1 MAYEIATLDAFLE
14 RVNDERSMNRSD
26 VAPRVLSCQVW
37 HAIASFPGYL
47 GDNHAVARSR
57 ESALASV
64 EYWLD
69 GSENSKEFSARY
81 VRGQLRR
88 FGICYLRD
96 GRVITLDKHAAS
108 DLL

>member
-1 MAYEIATLDAFLE
+1 MAYEIATLAEFLE
-14 RVNDERSMNRSD
+14 RTNEEKLVARAD

-37 HAIASFPGYL
+37 HAIASFPGCL
-47 GDNHAVARSR
+47 GDNHSVARSR
-57 ESALASV
+57 EGALSSV

-69 GSENSKEFSARY
+69 DSEEGNEYSARY
-81 VRGQLRR
+81 VRGRLRR

-96 GRVITLDKHAAS
+96 GRVITLDQHAAS